1 MANYARDI
9 VIFGNHY
16 RDLYSAEERHGQ
28 SEGGWLLN
36 PSERS
41 FIRQQATGD
50 GSHIVTECQKR
61 LDLGIQYYYGIRNQI
76 TSILHTWDAVIAE
89 KNRSDEAGWQAPSRE
104 FLHAFH
110 ICLYLIPQRVRV
122 GLLGPFE
129 SVEGVNAS
137 YNYDIHSASDTEKRS
152 SNSGN
157 TTTACNDVND
167 DLPDYEDFAES
178 SQRTQAG
185 DVEDSEI
192 LALTPSDVFT
202 QWDCTQWD
210 CSQWDCISIPS
221 GNSDQLSLNED
232 KDDDD
237 DELPPREEGTSEPSR
252 GRFTRPW
259 QRFLRE
265 NEPVGLGQAQLNR
278 ESSGLGSAVP
288 SKRKAA
294 YDEEEHDYEEPASGN
309 VEKSRKLRRKA
320 M

>member
-36 PSERS
+36 SSERS
-41 FIRQQATGD
+41 FIREQATYD

-76 TSILHTWDAVIAE
+76 TSILHAWDAVIAE

-110 ICLYLIPQRVRV
+110 TCLYLIPQRVRI

-129 SVEGVNAS
+129 GVEGVNAS
-137 YNYDIHSASDTEKRS
+137 YNYNIHSASDTEKRS

-157 TTTACNDVND
+157 TTIACSDVDD
-167 DLPDYEDFAES
+167 DLPDYEDLADS
-178 SQRTQAG
+178 SQPAQVG
-185 DVEDSEI
+185 DIEDPEI
-192 LALTPSDVFT
+192 LALTPSDVCT

-210 CSQWDCISIPS
+210 CISISS
-221 GNSDQLSLNED
+221 GDSDDLSLNED
-232 KDDDD
+232 KGDDG

-252 GRFTRPW
+252 GRFARPW

-265 NEPVGLGQAQLNR
+265 SEPVGLGQAQLNR
-278 ESSGLGSAVP
+278 ETSGLGSAVP
-288 SKRKAA
+288 SKRKLA
-294 YDEEEHDYEEPASGN
+294 YDEEEHDYDDPASRN

>member
-16 RDLYSAEERHGQ
+16 RDLYSAEERPGQ

-41 FIRQQATGD
+41 FLREQATYD
-50 GSHIVTECQKR
+50 GSYIETECQKR

-110 ICLYLIPQRVRV
+110 TCLYLIPQRVRV

-129 SVEGVNAS
+129 GVEGVNAS
-137 YNYDIHSASDTEKRS
+137 YKYNIHSANDTEKLS

-157 TTTACNDVND
+157 TSIACDEVNH
-167 DLPDYEDFAES
+167 DLPDYEDFAET
-178 SQRTQAG
+178 SQRAQAS
-185 DVEDSEI
+185 DVEDPEV
-192 LALTPSDVFT
+192 LALTPSDVGCS

-210 CSQWDCISIPS
+210 YISIS
-221 GNSDQLSLNED
+221 SDDSDKLSVNED
-232 KDDDD
+232 NDDYD
-237 DELPPREEGTSEPSR
+237 DELSPKKKGTSEPSR
-252 GRFTRPW
+252 GGFVRSW
-259 QRFLRE
+259 KSFLRK
-265 NEPVGLGQAQLNR
+265 NEPVGLGQGQLNR
-278 ESSGLGSAVP
+278 ETSGLGSAVP
-288 SKRKAA
+288 SKREFA
-294 YDEEEHDYEEPASGN
+294 YDEEEHDYEDPASRN
-309 VEKSRKLRRKA
+309 VVKSRKLR
-320 M
+320 

>member
-16 RDLYSAEERHGQ
+16 RNLYSAEERHGQ

-41 FIRQQATGD
+41 FICEQATYD

-61 LDLGIQYYYGIRNQI
+61 LDLGIQFYYGIRNQI

-110 ICLYLIPQRVRV
+110 TCLYLIPQRVKV

-129 SVEGVNAS
+129 GVEGVNTS
-137 YNYDIHSASDTEKRS
+137 YKYNIHSACDTEKLS
-152 SNSGN
+152 PNNGN
-157 TTTACNDVND
+157 TPTGCDNVNY
-167 DLPDYEDFAES
+167 DLPDYEDLAES
-178 SQRTQAG
+178 NQRAQAG
-185 DVEDSEI
+185 DVEDPEI
-192 LALTPSDVFT
+192 LALTPSDVECT

-210 CSQWDCISIPS
+210 CTSTS
-221 GNSDQLSLNED
+221 SDDNDKLSLNE
-232 KDDDD
+232 KDNDD
-237 DELPPREEGTSEPSR
+237 DELPPRKEGTSEPSR
-252 GRFTRPW
+252 GGFVQSW

-265 NEPVGLGQAQLNR
+265 KEPVGLGQGQSIR
-278 ESSGLGSAVP
+278 GLGSAVP
-288 SKRKAA
+288 SKRKLA
-294 YDEEEHDYEEPASGN
+294 YSEEEHDFEEPASRN
-309 VEKSRKLRRKA
+309 VEKSKRLRGKVIYLS
-320 M
+320 